1 MYKAK
6 IKEQD
11 LYYLTLN
18 YDSRNQRQ
26 LPFK

>member
-1 MYKAK
+1 MYKAN

-11 LYYLTLN
+11 LYYLTLT